1 MTKFTFNLKNII
13 TATVMTLS
21 SITAHAFGL
30 DLSNRTDND
39 MQQDATRKPAEI
51 INFVGVKNS
60 DKVLDLLAGGGY
72 YTELLSRAVGADGEV
87 ALQIPKAYLSFVGKE
102 LDQRLANKRLKNVN
116 YILSEA
122 PNLKLNANHFD
133 SAFLVLGYHDM
144 FFKDEGWDFSADIVM
159 PQVLAALKVG
169 GKLLIIDHNAG
180 QNQGIKDTKTLHR
193 IEASFVIDDLEKRGF
208 TLVKRSALLENHGDD
223 HTASVFSPELRRKTD
238 RFVLLFERT
247 K

>member
-1 MTKFTFNLKNII
+1 MTKLAFNFKNII

-21 SITAHAFGL
+21 SITAHAFEL

-51 INFVGVKNS
+51 INFVGVKNG

-87 ALQIPKAYLSFVGKE
+87 TLQIPKAYLSFVGKE

-122 PNLKLNANHFD
+122 PNLKLND
-133 SAFLVLGYHDM
+133 
-144 FFKDEGWDFSADIVM
+144 
-159 PQVLAALKVG
+159 
-169 GKLLIIDHNAG
+169 
-180 QNQGIKDTKTLHR
+180 
-193 IEASFVIDDLEKRGF
+193 
-208 TLVKRSALLENHGDD
+208 
-223 HTASVFSPELRRKTD
+223 
-238 RFVLLFERT
+238 
-247 K
+247 